1 MQKKVQPGSLMYK
14 YLVIIVLP
22 LLGLIVACSN
32 DNQKKAE
39 RKDLQ
44 RNINKQEQSFK
55 QAPEFNSDSAYYY
68 IEKQVAFGPRVPNTK
83 EHAACAEWLKDK
95 LASFNGWEVQIQ
107 EFKARAFDNTILNGK
122 NIIASY
128 NKDALKR
135 ILLFAHWDT
144 RPFADQDI
152 KDRNKPI
159 PGANDGASGVGVLL
173 EIARQISLNPI
184 NIGVDIILFD
194 AEDYGQPEGT
204 MIPRKPD
211 TYCLGSQYWAKNPHT
226 PGYKAYYGIL
236 LDMVGAKDA
245 TFTMEAT
252 SMYYASNV
260 VEKVWA
266 VAHKLGYGNYFLYK
280 RTDAITDDHY
290 YVNAIAEIPSID
302 IIQYDPETRSNFGK
316 YWHTHDDNMDII
328 DRNTLKAVGQTILQV
343 LYNEQLM
350 L

>member
-1 MQKKVQPGSLMYK
+1 MLKTVLPGSLMYK
-14 YLVIIVLP
+14 LLVFIFLPVMSLII
-22 LLGLIVACSN
+22 ACGDSE
-32 DNQKKAE
+32 QKKDE
-39 RKDLQ
+39 TKDLQ
-44 RNINKQEQSFK
+44 KTEKKEQQSIK

-68 IEKQVAFGPRVPNTK
+68 IQKQVAFGPRVPNSK
-83 EHAACAEWLKDK
+83 EHAACAEWLKNK

-107 EFKARAFDNTILNGK
+107 EFKARAFDDKILNGK

-128 NKDALKR
+128 NKNASKR

-144 RPFADQDI
+144 RPFADQDSI
-152 KDRNKPI
+152 NKNKPI
-159 PGANDGASGVGVLL
+159 PGANDGGSGVGVLL
-173 EIARQISLNPI
+173 EIARQISSNPI

-211 TYCLGSQYWAKNPHT
+211 TYCLGSQYWAKNPHV
-226 PGYKAYYGIL
+226 PGYRAYYGIL

-245 TFTMEAT
+245 IFTMEAT

-266 VAHKLGYGNYFLYK
+266 IAHKLGYGNYFIYK
-280 RTDAITDDHY
+280 RTDGITDDHY
-290 YVNAIAEIPSID
+290 YVNTIAGIPSID

-316 YWHTHDDNMDII
+316 YWHTHNDNMDII
-328 DRNTLKAVGQTILQV
+328 DRNTLKAVGQTLLQV
-343 LYNEQLM
+343 LYNE
-350 L
+350 

>member
-1 MQKKVQPGSLMYK
+1 MLKT
-14 YLVIIVLP
+14 VLP
-22 LLGLIVACSN
+22 GNLIYKLLVFIFLPAMSLIVACGESE
-32 DNQKKAE
+32 QKKTE
-39 RKDLQ
+39 TKDGQ
-44 RNINKQEQSFK
+44 KTENKEQQSFK

-68 IEKQVAFGPRVPNTK
+68 IEKQVAFGPRVPNSK
-83 EHAACAEWLKDK
+83 EHAACAEWLKNK

-107 EFKARAFDNTILNGK
+107 EFKARAFDDKILNGK

-128 NKDALKR
+128 NKDASKR

-144 RPFADQDI
+144 RPFADQDS
-152 KDRNKPI
+152 KDKNKPI
-159 PGANDGASGVGVLL
+159 PGANDGGSGVGVLL

-211 TYCLGSQYWAKNPHT
+211 TYCLGSQHWAKNPHV

-280 RTDAITDDHY
+280 RTDGITDDHY
-290 YVNAIAEIPSID
+290 YVNAIAGIPSID
-302 IIQYDPETRSNFGK
+302 IIQHDPETRSNFGK
-316 YWHTHDDNMDII
+316 YWHTHDDNMDVI
-328 DRNTLKAVGQTILQV
+328 DRNTLKAVGQTLLQV
-343 LYNEQLM
+343 LYNE
-350 L
+350 